1 MKFKKSRL
9 AAVIVGGSLG
19 IAAGSAGANDGFH
32 GKFHSNNNDGFY
44 SKNETL
50 TERYPKSIEDDSDMA
65 PGVSGVTEVN
75 PSDMTPNEVRMAQQQ
90 LAADGYNVGRTNG
103 AITNDFRA
111 AIREFQKDKGLT
123 ITGSLDSDTA
133 ELLGVNFVRSSG

>member
-1 MKFKKSRL
+1 MKLKKSTL

-19 IAAGSAGANDGFH
+19 IAASSAGANDGFH
-32 GKFHSNNNDGFY
+32 GKFHSMNDGFY
-44 SKNETL
+44 TL

-65 PGVSGVTEVN
+65 PGVVGVTEVN

-90 LAADGYNVGRTNG
+90 LAADGYNVGRTDG

>member
-1 MKFKKSRL
+1 MKFAKSTL

-19 IAAGSAGANDGFH
+19 IAASSAGANDSFHNKFH
-32 GKFHSNNNDGFY
+32 GKNDGFY

-65 PGVSGVTEVN
+65 PGVPGVTETN
-75 PSDMTPNEVRMAQQQ
+75 SSDMTANEVRMAQQQ
-90 LAADGYNVGRTNG
+90 LAAEGYDVGRTNG

-111 AIREFQKDKGLT
+111 AIREFQKDRGLM

-133 ELLGVNFVRSSG
+133 ELLRVNFVRSSG

>member
-1 MKFKKSRL
+1 MKLKKSTL

-19 IAAGSAGANDGFH
+19 IAASSAGANDGFH
-32 GKFHSNNNDGFY
+32 GKFHSKNDGFY
-44 SKNETL
+44 TNNETL

-65 PGVSGVTEVN
+65 PGVVGVTEVN
-75 PSDMTPNEVRMAQQQ
+75 PSDMTANEVRMAQQQ
-90 LAADGYNVGRTNG
+90 LAAEGYDVGRTNG

>member
-1 MKFKKSRL
+1 MKLKRSTL

-19 IAAGSAGANDGFH
+19 IAASSAGANDGSH
-32 GKFHSNNNDGFY
+32 GKFHSKNDGFY

-65 PGVSGVTEVN
+65 PGVPGVTELN
-75 PSDMTPNEVRMAQQQ
+75 PSDMTRNDIRSAQQK
-90 LAADGYNVGRTNG
+90 LAAEGYDVARTNG

-111 AIREFQKDKGLT
+111 AIREFQKDNGLV

-133 ELLGVNFVRSSG
+133 ELLGVNFVQSSG

>member
-1 MKFKKSRL
+1 MKFKKKSML

-19 IAAGSAGANDGFH
+19 VAASSVGANDGFH
-32 GKFHSNNNDGFY
+32 SKNEGFY

-50 TERYPKSIEDDSDMA
+50 TDRYPKSIEDDSDMA
-65 PGVSGVTEVN
+65 PGVPGVTEVN
-75 PSDMTPNEVRMAQQQ
+75 PSDMTASEVRMAQQQ
-90 LAADGYNVGRTNG
+90 LAAEGYDVGRTNG

-111 AIREFQKDKGLT
+111 AIREFQKDNGLM

>member
-1 MKFKKSRL
+1 MKFKKSTL

-19 IAAGSAGANDGFH
+19 IAAGSAGANDGVH
-32 GKFHSNNNDGFY
+32 GKFHSKNDGFY

-65 PGVSGVTEVN
+65 PGVPGVTEVN
-75 PSDMTPNEVRMAQQQ
+75 PSDMTASEVRMAQQQ
-90 LAADGYNVGRTNG
+90 LAAEGYDVGHTNG

-111 AIREFQKDKGLT
+111 AIREFQKDKGLM